1 MKRKFIVTIE
11 ETLSDTYEVYADD
24 VKQAVMIA
32 EEKYKSE
39 EYVLE
44 PGNILS
50 KKMMVEDSCKD
61 ECTDWIE
68 F

>member
-24 VKQAVMIA
+24 AKQAGMIA
-32 EEKYKSE
+32 EEKYKSG

-44 PGNILS
+44 PGNLLS
-50 KKMMVEDSCKD
+50 KKMMVEDPCND
-61 ECTDWIE
+61 ECADWIE